1 MIKNGLLFIMGV
13 LTIYATSSTADKT
26 NPNSSTMEISPA
38 AVVWQ
43 SWVDDYDASRRSVD
57 GWLSLV
63 GLYWLVEGENTLGS
77 AIQNRHRFPEGT
89 PDRFGIISVTDGQV
103 NFVRLSEEVR
113 IDDKDIERAIL
124 LPNETVVS
132 LGSYSF
138 YIIERERGFAVRMKD
153 TESPNIA
160 SFDGT
165 HFYPYS
171 ESWVVPAKLVRHT
184 TPQKINIAT
193 VYATVRESDSA
204 GWLEFVH
211 RGKKLRLQAVSYG
224 PDSPMMLMFADKTGR
239 STTYGAGRFLD
250 VKWPED
256 GDETFLDF
264 NRAYNP
270 PCAIT
275 AFATCP
281 LPPPQNRLGIA
292 VEAGELFQG
301 H

>member
-1 MIKNGLLFIMGV
+1 MNKNFTAFVLLLV
-13 LTIYATSSTADKT
+13 AVYATGLMAESASSNTA
-26 NPNSSTMEISPA
+26 STK
-38 AVVWQ
+38 WQ
-43 SWVDDYDASRRSVD
+43 SWVNEYDESRRSED

-77 AIQNRHRFPEGT
+77 AVHNQHRFPVGT
-89 PDRFGIISVTDGQV
+89 PDRFGIINLSDGQL
-103 NFVRLSEEVR
+103 NFTRLSDDVR
-113 IDDKDIERAIL
+113 IDDKDNESAIL
-124 LPNETVVS
+124 LPNETIVS

-138 YIIERERGFAVRMKD
+138 YIIERESGFAIRMKD
-153 TESPNIA
+153 TESPRIA

-165 HFYPYS
+165 HFYPHS
-171 ESWVVPAKLVRHT
+171 DSWVIPAKLVKHA

-204 GWLEFVH
+204 GWLEFTH
-211 RGKKLRLQAVSYG
+211 QGEKLRLQAVSYG
-224 PDSPMMLMFADKTGR
+224 PDTPMMLMFADKTSR

-250 VKWPED
+250 VEWPGA